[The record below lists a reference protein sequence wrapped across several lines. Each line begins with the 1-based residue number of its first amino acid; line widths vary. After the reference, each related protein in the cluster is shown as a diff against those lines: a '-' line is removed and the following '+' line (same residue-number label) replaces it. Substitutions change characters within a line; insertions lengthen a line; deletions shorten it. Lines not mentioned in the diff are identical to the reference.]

1 VSIDVTPAQ
10 LPEPTIESAVETHD
24 AQANEAVAR
33 PSRTRRY
40 VPLIVLAGL
49 VLLTVGVLA
58 AVVLV
63 APSASA
69 AGGCGGG

>member
-1 VSIDVTPAQ
+1 VSIDVTSAAPA
-10 LPEPTIESAVETHD
+10 EPAAEAHD
-24 AQANEAVAR
+24 AQVNEAVTR
-33 PSRTRRY
+33 PGRARRY

-49 VLLTVGVLA
+49 VLLTAAVFA

>member
-1 VSIDVTPAQ
+1 MSIDVTSAGTT
-10 LPEPTIESAVETHD
+10 EPVAEAHD
-24 AQANEAVAR
+24 AAQNEAVTR
-33 PSRTRRY
+33 PGRARRY

-49 VLLTVGVLA
+49 VLLTAAVFA